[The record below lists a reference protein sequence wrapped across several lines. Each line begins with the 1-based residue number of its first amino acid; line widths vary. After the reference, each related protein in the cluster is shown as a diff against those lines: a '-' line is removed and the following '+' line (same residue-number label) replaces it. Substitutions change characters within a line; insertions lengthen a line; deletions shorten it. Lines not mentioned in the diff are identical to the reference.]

1 MVRIVLGLL
10 SQFAPV
16 SMNGF
21 HLISVCRVGE
31 NVSVVFVSDSDES
44 NILDYLV

>member
-1 MVRIVLGLL
+1 MMRIVLGLL

-31 NVSVVFVSDSDES
+31 NV
-44 NILDYLV
+44 